1 MGEIS
6 PQANFVLILSSCG
19 KTIAVLL
26 FVNLLFVNT
35 VTYNFSAL
43 HNKGSYVLSI
53 TVIQHN
59 DTETFNSF
67 TVKDRRTISPKTLNC

>member
-6 PQANFVLILSSCG
+6 PQANFVVILSSCG

-26 FVNLLFVNT
+26 FVNT
-35 VTYNFSAL
+35 VTNNFSAL
-43 HNKGSYVLSI
+43 HNKGSYFLSI
-53 TVIQHN
+53 AVILHN

-67 TVKDRRTISPKTLNC
+67 TVKPVRRTISPKTLNC

>member
-6 PQANFVLILSSCG
+6 PQANFVLILSFYG

-26 FVNLLFVNT
+26 FVNT
-35 VTYNFSAL
+35 VTNNSSAL

-53 TVIQHN
+53 TVILHN

-67 TVKDRRTISPKTLNC
+67 TVKPVRRTISSKTLNC